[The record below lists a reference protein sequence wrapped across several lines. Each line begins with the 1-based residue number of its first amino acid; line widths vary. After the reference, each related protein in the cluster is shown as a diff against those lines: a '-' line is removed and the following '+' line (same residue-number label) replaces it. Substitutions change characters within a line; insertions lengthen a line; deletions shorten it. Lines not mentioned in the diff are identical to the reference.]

1 MRDELHRLRTENQRL
16 RRLLTEHGIA
26 IPSDVDAVVQ
36 PTPARAV
43 PPLPPDEKIR
53 LFRGLFRGREDVYAA
68 RWEVRTG
75 EKGIAQN
82 LNETGTRTTQR
93 GEHSG

>member
-1 MRDELHRLRTENQRL
+1 MSDELHRLRTENQRL

-43 PPLPPDEKIR
+43 PPLPPDEKSDC
-53 LFRGLFRGREDVYAA
+53 FADSFAVAKTFTQPDGKSGRAKRV
-68 RWEVRTG
+68 
-75 EKGIAQN
+75 
-82 LNETGTRTTQR
+82 
-93 GEHSG
+93 